1 MTTTTENTVQFTEA
15 KREAMMVR
23 IRLLFDKAEATD
35 HEAERDAFM
44 NKAQALLTQHSIDF
58 ADLKPSAVTADEVVT
73 KRVWVTAPYTSSRS
87 LLLSA
92 IARANDIKMVNGRD
106 SHWVPEGCLAAP
118 EVNEHG
124 QSKTKGRAVYLT
136 GWSRDI
142 DAAVMLFASLQ
153 IQMDREFLAIERPYY
168 ENAKAWRNSFMI
180 GFASGVG
187 KRLGQAR
194 RDAVNDAVAEA
205 RERGEDLLPALRSRT
220 AQVGDVYEQTWKGR
234 LRSGSRITSTG
245 GAYGSGHRAGSR
257 ASFGTG
263 GLRVGSSRALN
274 A

>member
-1 MTTTTENTVQFTEA
+1 
-15 KREAMMVR
+15 MVR

-205 RERGEDLLPALRSRT
+205 RGVAAGPNRVRPVPLDPGMAPA
-220 AQVGDVYEQTWKGR
+220 DPGR
-234 LRSGSRITSTG
+234 LRRH
-245 GAYGSGHRAGSR
+245 ADDMQRLLER
-257 ASFGTG
+257 
-263 GLRVGSSRALN
+263 LREEMERMDR
-274 A
+274 